1 MQSTLELA
9 EDIVHLTRGPWHLFF
24 RSETLDWALTNE
36 IGADIITMIVS
47 HKDQGEIT
55 LKIATKYGFDYTEVD
70 AKVESFIRSLREV
83 RIVLPEGRRLSPSA
97 GVPSGPRPL
106 DLYLHLT
113 TRCNLR
119 CTYCYNQ
126 ALREEKGRGDLP
138 LKVALKALREAKELG
153 VHTVLLT
160 GGEPLLHPKALRIA
174 EHSRRMGFR
183 TVLLTNGLLIDK
195 KISKVIAQTCD
206 QVTVSLDSA
215 LPKLHN
221 LHRGRGTHNQVVAA
235 VGRLKEAGVSE
246 VVVSGVITR
255 QTQRESDAEFEA
267 FAKRIG
273 ADRIVRQ
280 IYILQGDVR
289 DTLLTPDFKPIL
301 QETNDVIEK
310 MVAELT
316 GSEVQGAIIWRDR
329 YGAAFGVIA
338 VDGDGTIYPCQ
349 GLMKEEFAAGNI
361 TSASLVEVFESSPI
375 LEKVRRFRVT
385 EIPGCED
392 CAFRHLCGGG
402 CRALAY
408 NAYGSL
414 GAPIPEPYCAFNK
427 ALAERRLWIAAL
439 SNHRRESPK
448 PVN

>member
-1 MQSTLELA
+1 MQNTLELA
-9 EDIVHLTRGPWHLFF
+9 EDTVHLTRGPRHLFF
-24 RSETLDWALTNE
+24 RCGTLDWALTNE
-36 IGADIITMIVS
+36 IGADIVTMIAD
-47 HKDQGEIT
+47 HKCPKEIT
-55 LKIATKYGFDYTEVD
+55 SGIATKYGFDYTEVD
-70 AKVESFIRSLREV
+70 AKVKSFIQSLREV
-83 RIVLPEGRRLSPSA
+83 GIVLPAERRLTPSVGA
-97 GVPSGPRPL
+97 PRDQRPL

-113 TRCNLR
+113 ARCNLK

-126 ALREEKGRGDLP
+126 ALRVKKGHGDLP
-138 LKVALKALREAKELG
+138 LKVALKTLREAKELG
-153 VHTVLLT
+153 VRTVLLT

-183 TVLLTNGLLIDK
+183 TVLLTNGLLIDRE
-195 KISKVIAQTCD
+195 IAKVIAQTCD

-235 VGRLKEAGVSE
+235 VGRLKEAGVSD

-255 QTQRESDAEFEA
+255 QTQQESDAEFEA

-289 DTLLTPDFKPIL
+289 DTLLTPDFRLIL
-301 QETNDVIEK
+301 QETNDAIEK
-310 MVAELT
+310 MLAESA
-316 GSEVQGAIIWRDR
+316 GPEVQGAIIWRDR
-329 YGAAFGVIA
+329 CGVAFGVIA
-338 VDGDGTIYPCQ
+338 VDADGTIYPCQ

-361 TSASLVEVFESSPI
+361 ASASLVEVFEGSPI
-375 LEKVRRFRVT
+375 LKKVRRFRVT
-385 EIPGCED
+385 EIPECED

-408 NAYGSL
+408 NTCGSL
-414 GAPIPEPYCAFNK
+414 SVPIPKPYCVFNSL
-427 ALAERRLWIAAL
+427 LAERRLWRAAL
-439 SNHRRESPK
+439 SNRRSESPNL
-448 PVN
+448 VD